1 MYSMSREWRDCQWRW
16 RDQHGEAG
24 SCMRNVEHR
33 AFFMNTL
40 RTTQTSVWICS
51 LIFDVCRN
59 GAHLSLYYSHIC
71 FWSLVMLHSKERCA
85 AHVYFIS
92 LRLRRPRLFYF
103 PTPSIWEYFNFESL
117 KPTSNS
123 LLCIRDLRAANF
135 TIMDDKHTILS
146 HYAILIG
153 INAYPNRPLESCV
166 RDVQKIKECLESKP
180 LAIDIQTLTANSGD
194 TSLEHSESWPTCRN
208 VTSALETITSRAQP
222 GDFIYIHYS
231 GHGTR
236 LDPCYE
242 RSNQSTGDLALVLLD
257 EDGSRAMSL
266 PGPRLANLLKAM
278 VDKALVITL
287 VLDCCFSASVYRD
300 RDPNVRYL
308 SCSRIGASTYL
319 SIPEYDFA
327 DGNTRSTSRD
337 ASMRDNWLLNPDQYT
352 ILAACGPH
360 EKTKGGSEANEKGER
375 YGALSY
381 FLFKALSDQGLEKR
395 HKDIHR
401 HLCAK
406 FWEFC
411 QVQHPVLYGNGD
423 QAFFGRVDPYRNAR
437 FTSIF
442 ERDRSLRL
450 LTSLAHGLRVDD
462 RFALSPFGSSS
473 DRDIEENFIV
483 NVTQLWPLTSE
494 LELLGTPH
502 NPQTGWIAEPLT
514 CSYLSD
520 FLVRL
525 APELSPQD
533 EWWAALKER
542 SLSICIDSEQD
553 PAFQVVLSNDE
564 YAILDEYD
572 RRIINLP
579 AMPRDQTD
587 TSRVCNILEHLTRFR
602 MTKNITNEMPRAAFK
617 ESLDIQLRANRKG
630 FNPEKQ
636 IEVQHDDIV
645 ELVMKNVG
653 ETALYVYVYNLGPL
667 WQVKGMS
674 HEVIPE
680 RNHDREWK
688 FTGISSKRIRM
699 TIPPAM
705 SDYRLCE
712 NIIKIFV
719 TSQPTSFDSLE
730 LPNIDELGK
739 TTIEDRINRPDDHE
753 SKDWVAFNFPI
764 RTLL

>member
-1 MYSMSREWRDCQWRW
+1 
-16 RDQHGEAG
+16 
-24 SCMRNVEHR
+24 
-33 AFFMNTL
+33 
-40 RTTQTSVWICS
+40 
-51 LIFDVCRN
+51 
-59 GAHLSLYYSHIC
+59 
-71 FWSLVMLHSKERCA
+71 
-85 AHVYFIS
+85 
-92 LRLRRPRLFYF
+92 
-103 PTPSIWEYFNFESL
+103 
-117 KPTSNS
+117 
-123 LLCIRDLRAANF
+123 
-135 TIMDDKHTILS
+135 MDDKHIILS

-153 INAYPNRPLESCV
+153 INAYPDRPLESCV

-194 TSLEHSESWPTCRN
+194 TPLEHSKSWPTCRN
-208 VTSALETITSRAQP
+208 VTSALETVTSRAQP

-242 RSNQSTGDLALVLLD
+242 RSNQSTGDLALVLLG

-278 VDKALVITL
+278 IDKALIITL

-300 RDPNVRYL
+300 KDPNARYF
-308 SCSRIGASTYL
+308 SCSRIDASTYPPT
-319 SIPEYDFA
+319 SEYDFA
-327 DGNTRSTSRD
+327 DENIRSTSRD
-337 ASMRDNWLLNPDQYT
+337 ASMRDNWLLNPDRYT

-360 EKTKGGSEANEKGER
+360 EKAKGGSEATEKKEQ

-381 FLFKALSDQGLEKR
+381 FLFKVLSDQGLGKR

-406 FWEFC
+406 FWESC
-411 QVQHPVLYGNGD
+411 QAQHPVLYGNGD
-423 QAFFGRVDPYRNAR
+423 QAFFGRVDSYRNAR
-437 FTSIF
+437 STSIF
-442 ERDRSLRL
+442 KRDGNLRL
-450 LTSLAHGLRVDD
+450 LAGLAHGLRVGD
-462 RFALSPFGSSS
+462 RFALSPLGSLS
-473 DRDIEENFIV
+473 DRDIEENFIA
-483 NVTQLWPLTSE
+483 NVTQLSPLTSE
-494 LELLGTPH
+494 LELIGTPH

-520 FLVRL
+520 FRVRL

-533 EWWAALKER
+533 KWRTALEKR

-587 TSRVCNILEHLTRFR
+587 TSRVCNILEHLARFR
-602 MTKNITNEMPRAAFK
+602 MIKDITNEMPRAAFK
-617 ESLDIQLRANRKG
+617 KSLDIHLRANRKD
-630 FNPEKQ
+630 FNPGEQ
-636 IEVQHDDIV
+636 IEVQHGKVV
-645 ELVMKNVG
+645 ELIMENVG

-667 WQVKGMS
+667 WQVQEIC
-674 HEVIPE
+674 HEVIPK
-680 RNHDREWK
+680 RNHDRDRK
-688 FTGISSKRIRM
+688 FMGTYSRKMKM
-699 TIPPAM
+699 TVPPAM
-705 SDYRLCE
+705 NDYRSCE
-712 NIIKIFV
+712 DIIKVFV

-739 TTIEDRINRPDDHE
+739 TTVGDRTNRPDNHE
-753 SKDWVAFNFPI
+753 SEDWVAFNFPI